1 MNREGMEEQT
11 GQRRTSN
18 YALIRAH
25 SKYMYKKK
33 VIVELPSAKSD
44 KLGRTL
50 P

>member
-33 VIVELPSAKSD
+33 SD
-44 KLGRTL
+44 RGTAICKK
-50 P
+50 